1 MNKRAVAVPMLAA
14 AVLAL
19 GGCGTSSDKASSD
32 HSPGSTGGSGPVL
45 KLATKGKVGKV
56 LVDSSGKTV
65 YFYDLDKAGE
75 TTSACVGP
83 CVPLW
88 PSVSAPANP
97 TLGPGVSGTLGTVKD
112 ANGGSQLT
120 LNGHPLYT
128 YSLDKDAEDAYG
140 PGYDH
145 IWWVVDARGAKVT
158 TMGGSSGSTSSPG
171 SPSPSSTGGGG
182 GYNY

>member
-1 MNKRAVAVPMLAA
+1 MNKRAVAVPLLAA

-19 GGCGTSSDKASSD
+19 GGCGTSSSQHASSGT
-32 HSPGSTGGSGPVL
+32 SGSGGSGGSGPVL
-45 KLATKGKVGKV
+45 KLADQNGVGKV

-88 PSVSAPANP
+88 PAVPAPANP
-97 TLGPGVSGTLGTVKD
+97 QLGPGVTGTLGTVKD

-128 YSLDKDAEDAYG
+128 YALDKSASDAAG
-140 PGYDH
+140 QGYDH
-145 IWWVVDARGAKVT
+145 IWWVVDGSGAKVMT
-158 TMGGSSGSTSSPG
+158 SSSGSSPSMGSSG
-171 SPSPSSTGGGG
+171 GGGA
-182 GYNY
+182 YSY